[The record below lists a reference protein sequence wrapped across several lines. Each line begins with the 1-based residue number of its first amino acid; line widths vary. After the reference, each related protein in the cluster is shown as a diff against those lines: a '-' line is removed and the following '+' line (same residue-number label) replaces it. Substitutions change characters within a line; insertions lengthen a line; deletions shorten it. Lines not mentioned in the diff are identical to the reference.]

1 MLDYIIQLRNNFF
14 RFCYKYI
21 LKPIFFINDPEKV
34 HDFMVR
40 IGVFLGR
47 YSIFRFLTSLS
58 FNYKSSVL
66 SQNILGINFENP
78 IGLAAGFDKDA
89 VLTEI
94 MPYVGFGFVEVGSIT
109 GNYCEGNPKP
119 RLWRLP
125 KSEALVVY
133 YGLKNKGS
141 EYISNFLRNKKFV
154 IPVGT
159 SIAMTNCKENLDLT
173 NAVQDYKKAFIA
185 FVDIGHYFTINISCP
200 NAEGGQPFSVPENL
214 EKLLFEIDQINTKKP
229 IFLKLSPDMSLDDLN
244 RILDIAD
251 QHKIDGIISTN
262 LTKKRDNPKIVEDIL
277 PPVGGMSGKIVQD
290 KSDDFISYIYRR
302 YPKRF
307 VLIGCGGVFS
317 AEDAYKKIRMGASLV
332 QMITGLIYEG
342 PQNVGQINKD
352 LSYLLKRDR
361 FRNISDA
368 VGVDVI

>member
-1 MLDYIIQLRNNFF
+1 MVEQIIQIRNWILKI
-14 RFCYKYI
+14 CYRYI
-21 LKPIFFINDPEKV
+21 LKPIFFINDPERV

-40 IGVFLGR
+40 IGSFLGK
-47 YSIFRFLTSLS
+47 YSILRLLTSLS
-58 FNYKSSVL
+58 FNYRNSIL
-66 SQNILGINFENP
+66 NQNILGINFENP

-94 MPYVGFGFVEVGSIT
+94 MPSVGFGFIEVGSIT
-109 GNYCEGNPKP
+109 GSYCEGNPKP

-125 KSEALVVY
+125 KSESLVVY
-133 YGLKNKGS
+133 YGLKNKGA
-141 EYISNFLRNKKFV
+141 EYISNFLKNKKFE
-154 IPVGT
+154 IPIGT
-159 SIAMTNCKENLDLT
+159 SVAMTNCKENLDLK
-173 NAVQDYKKAFIA
+173 NAIEDYKKAFTA
-185 FVDIGHYFTINISCP
+185 FIDIGHYFTINISCP

-214 EKLLFEIDQINTKKP
+214 EKLLVEIDKINTKKP
-229 IFLKLSPDMSLDDLN
+229 IFIKLSPDMSLDDLN
-244 RILDIAD
+244 KILDIAD
-251 QHKIDGIISTN
+251 KHRIDGIISTN

-277 PPVGGMSGKIVQD
+277 PPVGGISGRAVQD

-342 PQNVGQINKD
+342 PQNVSQINKD
-352 LSYLLKRDR
+352 LVNLLKRDR
-361 FRNISDA
+361 FKNINEA
-368 VGVDVI
+368 IGIDVI